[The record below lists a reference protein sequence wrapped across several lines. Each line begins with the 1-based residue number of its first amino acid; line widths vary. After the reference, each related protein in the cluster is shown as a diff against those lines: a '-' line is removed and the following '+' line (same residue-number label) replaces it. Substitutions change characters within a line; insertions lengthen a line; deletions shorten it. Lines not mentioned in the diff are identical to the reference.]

1 MERFDSDDEAHL
13 EECEAECGVAGG
25 GVFRV
30 CCAGVGEWVP
40 HPAQAIANFLSCKVA
55 TPMQDCRIR
64 RKQS

>member
-13 EECEAECGVAGG
+13 EECEAECG
-25 GVFRV
+25 GVGQSV
-30 CCAGVGEWVP
+30 LSWGGEWVP

-64 RKQS
+64 KKQS